1 MEEMQ
6 SINEL
11 IRELREEVES
21 ENTSSSAAIPL
32 LYNHLMMTL
41 LYIESLAKRIE
52 NLDTKVDLLAKHA
65 LLDSED
71 SPEEATGH

>member
-41 LYIESLAKRIE
+41 LYIESLAKRVE
-52 NLDTKVDLLAKHA
+52 NLDTRVGLLVKRA

-71 SPEEATGH
+71 SPEEAADQ

>member
-1 MEEMQ
+1 MEEIQ

-11 IRELREEVES
+11 IRELREELES

-41 LYIESLAKRIE
+41 LYLESLAKRIE
-52 NLDTKVDLLAKHA
+52 NLDTRMDLLVKRA

-71 SPEEATGH
+71 APEKASDQ

>member
-1 MEEMQ
+1 MEEIQ

-41 LYIESLAKRIE
+41 LYIESLA
-52 NLDTKVDLLAKHA
+52 TKIDKIVKHQWSHS
-65 LLDSED
+65 L
-71 SPEEATGH
+71 PFTEA

>member
-1 MEEMQ
+1 MEEIQ

-11 IRELREEVES
+11 IRELREEVKS

-41 LYIESLAKRIE
+41 LYIESLAKKIE
-52 NLDTKVDLLAKHA
+52 NLDTRVGLLVNRA

-71 SPEEATGH
+71 SPEEAADQ